1 MGRDRPLD
9 DDPDRLAKA
18 LRRGPRE
25 GDVVPGS
32 AGRIRPRA
40 DDDDDEGPSP
50 ADIER
55 FGRVTRT
62 CPECGK
68 DVFDDVAICYHCGHA
83 FEKTTSGSGGVPAW
97 VMVVAA
103 LILTA
108 FVLRFVV
115 GVI

>member
-25 GDVVPGS
+25 GDVV
-32 AGRIRPRA
+32 AGRSGRTRPHP
-40 DDDDDEGPSP
+40 DEDDEGPSA
-50 ADIER
+50 ADLER
-55 FGRVTRT
+55 FGDVTRR

-68 DVFDDVAICYHCGHA
+68 DVFDDTAVCAHCGHA

-97 VMVVAA
+97 VMIVAA